1 MIPRLLARASGKVDL
16 PFTKSGKSVW
26 VAQVS
31 GGNQFG
37 FEHNFEVSI
46 RGLMGKT
53 SKFEMQ
59 FGAQERELCWRCK
72 CGVVGIERESKA
84 LRLDELL
91 GGRECSVLEG
101 RRQLTKEEGV
111 VNVFN
116 ATERS
121 IKGQELIDPHQSLGY
136 SPIFPV

>member
-1 MIPRLLARASGKVDL
+1 MIPRLLAQASGKMDL

-26 VAQVS
+26 VAQLS

-37 FEHNFEVSI
+37 FELNFEVSI

-53 SKFEMQ
+53 SKQLEMQ
-59 FGAQERELCWRCK
+59 FGTQERELCWRCK

-91 GGRECSVLEG
+91 GGVSWKGGEDSLPKRRE
-101 RRQLTKEEGV
+101 
-111 VNVFN
+111 
-116 ATERS
+116 
-121 IKGQELIDPHQSLGY
+121 
-136 SPIFPV
+136 